1 VEETNCRRPR
11 IQGFCFQSVARL
23 EQHHAASFWN
33 VPGQLPAQGAL
44 TREGMFKY
52 GQQGMLNGH
61 LGTLAMKPD
70 DANAVEGYEALGS
83 FHFLP
88 RF

>member
-1 VEETNCRRPR
+1 
-11 IQGFCFQSVARL
+11 
-23 EQHHAASFWN
+23 
-33 VPGQLPAQGAL
+33 
-44 TREGMFKY
+44 MFKY

-61 LGTLAMKPD
+61 LGTLAMKPS
-70 DANAVEGYEALGS
+70 DARGVEGHEALGW